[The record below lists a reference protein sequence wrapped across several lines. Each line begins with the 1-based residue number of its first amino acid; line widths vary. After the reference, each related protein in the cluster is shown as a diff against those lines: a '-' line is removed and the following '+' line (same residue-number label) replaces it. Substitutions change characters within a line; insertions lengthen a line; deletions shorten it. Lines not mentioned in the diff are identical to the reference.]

1 MKRHAIGLLTFCSLF
16 LIASASA
23 QDAKPTIRFGL
34 QVAPQ
39 QTTVEEMKEVWREAE
54 ALGFDTLWVNDHLLP
69 SFGPEDAPNL
79 ESWTLLAAMATATS
93 RIKIGAMV
101 TSNTFRHPVVLAKMA
116 TTIDHL
122 SNGRLILGIGTGYLE
137 SEHKAYG
144 ITLPP
149 VKERIDRLEEALEVI
164 TKLWAAE
171 PTVSFKGQ
179 YYALVDAP
187 FAPKPVQ
194 KPYPPIMI
202 GGAGEKRV
210 LPLVA
215 RFAQMWNIPS
225 MAPDE
230 IAAKTKALEKDCRK
244 IKRNCAEIEHSYL
257 TPVFINA
264 DPAGAQALLQRVAQ
278 VRGISI
284 EQARKTIL
292 VGDPAAIRQQLQ
304 AYIDVGITHFIIN
317 LRRPGLYDR
326 EGIRIF
332 AKEVMPAFRGGSS
345 QQSAVSSQP
354 KEN

>member
-1 MKRHAIGLLTFCSLF
+1 MKYRVVCFLSFYILTISV
-16 LIASASA
+16 SASA
-23 QDAKPTIRFGL
+23 QDAKPAIRFGL

-39 QTTVEEMKEVWREAE
+39 QTTVEEMKEVWKEAE

-79 ESWTLLAAMATATS
+79 ESWTLLAAMAMATF
-93 RIKIGAMV
+93 RVKIGAMV
-101 TSNTFRHPVVLAKMA
+101 TSNTFRHP
-116 TTIDHL
+116 
-122 SNGRLILGIGTGYLE
+122 

-179 YYALVDAP
+179 YYTLEDAP

-194 KPYPPIMI
+194 KPRPPIMI
-202 GGAGEKRV
+202 GGVGEKRL

-215 RFAQMWNIPS
+215 RFAQMWNIGS

-230 IAAKTKALEKDCRK
+230 IATKTKALEKDCRK
-244 IKRNCAEIEHSYL
+244 IKRNCAEIEHSYF

-292 VGDPAAIRQQLQ
+292 VGDPASIRQQLQ
-304 AYIDVGITHFIIN
+304 AYIDVGVTHFIIN

-326 EGIRIF
+326 EGIRLF
-332 AKEVMPAFRGGSS
+332 AKEVMT
-345 QQSAVSSQP
+345 
-354 KEN
+354 